1 MQFTRHQRIAFRLFA
16 SVFALVMFWQM
27 AQHAEAAPFTPT
39 RFTVAVEGQGPD
51 VIMIPGLASSSAV
64 WRPEANRLKARYRV
78 HLIQV
83 NGFAGTPPGANANG
97 PVIAGTV
104 DELAAYIRANKLRP
118 AVIGHSMGG
127 LMGLLLAIKHP
138 DTVAKLMIVD
148 SLPFFGVL
156 FGPDSTAQSVEPRA
170 AAARDKV
177 LAGSQADYAAGQPAT
192 MATMIRTPGVEMQ
205 AAIVASQTS
214 DYRIVAR
221 AMYED
226 IITDTRADLAKIK
239 VPTTVLYAFDPSVG
253 FPQDAV
259 DGIYASGYATL
270 PNKRLVRIENS
281 RHFIQIDQP
290 EMFDR
295 EVQTFLAN

>member
-1 MQFTRHQRIAFRLFA
+1 MQFKRHQRIAFRLFA
-16 SVFALVMFWQM
+16 FVFAALMFWQM
-27 AQHAEAAPFTPT
+27 AQQAKAAPFTPT

-64 WRPEANRLKARYRV
+64 WRPEANRLKPRYRV

-83 NGFAGTPPGANANG
+83 NGFAGTPPGANTNG

-192 MATMIRTPGVEMQ
+192 MATMIKTPGAEMQ

-226 IITDTRADLAKIK
+226 IITDTRGDLARIK

-290 EMFDR
+290 EVFDR